1 MGERIRRRYVD
12 GRYGQV
18 HLRENTPVAGVPLI
32 CLHATAYA
40 SRSFGAL
47 LAALDGTRHVIAIDT
62 PGYGES
68 DAPPMPIGIAAYAA
82 AIAEVLPERFDLFGY
97 HTGVS
102 IAAEIAI
109 AEPERVG
116 RLTMMGVPYF
126 QAIDFAGWRARLAA
140 RHELR
145 ETLAQFEERWDF
157 LVMGRPEGLPL
168 HRGFENFVDELKA
181 WPNGWW
187 AHAALFDHD
196 LTARLP
202 LIPVP
207 VTVLNPP
214 GHLADPSRVAAALI
228 PDATVVE
235 LPELS
240 GAVLDRH
247 ADVLARLVVAT
258 EEVVA

>member
-18 HLRENTPVAGVPLI
+18 HLRENARVGGVPLV
-32 CLHATAYA
+32 CLHATAYS

-47 LAALDGTRHVIAIDT
+47 LNVLDRKRHVIAIDT

-68 DAPPMPIGIAAYAA
+68 DAPPALIDIADYAA
-82 AIAEVLPERFDLFGY
+82 AIAEVLPDRFDLFGY

-109 AEPERVG
+109 VAPERVG

-126 QAIDFAGWRARLAA
+126 QAIDFAAWRARLTA

-145 ETLAQFEERWDF
+145 ETLAQFDERWSF
-157 LVMGRPEGLPL
+157 LVTNRPEGLPL
-168 HRGFENFVDELKA
+168 RRGFENFVDELKA

-187 AHAALFDHD
+187 THVALFDHD

-207 VTVLNPP
+207 VTVLNPR
-214 GHLADPSRVAAALI
+214 GHLTEPSRVAAALI
-228 PDATVVE
+228 PRVTVVE
-235 LPELS
+235 LPDLT

-247 ADVLARLVVAT
+247 ADVIARYCESSAT
-258 EEVVA
+258 AAA

>member
-1 MGERIRRRYVD
+1 MGEGIRRRYAD

-18 HLRENTPVAGVPLI
+18 HLRENARVGGVPLV
-32 CLHATAYA
+32 CLHATAYS

-47 LAALDGTRHVIAIDT
+47 LAALDGTRHVIAVDT

-68 DAPPMPIGIAAYAA
+68 DAPPDPIGIGGYAE
-82 AIAEVLPERFDLFGY
+82 AIAEVLPDRFDLFGY

-102 IAAEIAI
+102 IATEIAI
-109 AEPERVG
+109 AEPARVD

-145 ETLAQFEERWDF
+145 DTLAQFEERWDF
-157 LVMGRPEGLPL
+157 LVKTRPEGLPL
-168 HRGFENFVDELKA
+168 RRGFENFVDELKA

-202 LIPVP
+202 LIPAP

-214 GHLADPSRVAAALI
+214 GHLAAPSRVAAALI
-228 PDATVVE
+228 PDATVIE
-235 LPELS
+235 LPELT
-240 GAVLDRH
+240 GAVLDCH
-247 ADVLARLVVAT
+247 ADAIARHVTAPETVA
-258 EEVVA
+258 V